1 MSFLSPDTSRA
12 STCCC
17 QDWDQTF
24 KALISI
30 TRLDDRISGEV
41 ANFIGMKLMGSLGV
55 GKVSMDKLESYSVCN
70 MHIYILYTYVYLYMW
85 LHISLEANS
94 QGAKELGGKKSAL
107 SDEANSKI

>member
-41 ANFIGMKLMGSLGV
+41 ANFIGIKLMGRFGV
-55 GKVSMDKLESYSVCN
+55 WESQHGCHLVTMATVPSQANESV
-70 MHIYILYTYVYLYMW
+70 
-85 LHISLEANS
+85 
-94 QGAKELGGKKSAL
+94 GACLVCR
-107 SDEANSKI
+107 SDPQRPLL

>member
-41 ANFIGMKLMGSLGV
+41 GNFIGIKLMGRFGGLGKSAWINWKATLCV
-55 GKVSMDKLESYSVCN
+55 ICTYIYI
-70 MHIYILYTYVYLYMW
+70 HIYVYMQ

-94 QGAKELGGKKSAL
+94 QGAKELGGKKYAL
-107 SDEANSKI
+107 SDEVNSKI

>member
-1 MSFLSPDTSRA
+1 MSFLSRDTSRA

-41 ANFIGMKLMGSLGV
+41 ANFIGIKLMGRFGGLGKSAWINWKATLCV
-55 GKVSMDKLESYSVCN
+55 IC
-70 MHIYILYTYVYLYMW
+70 ILYIYTYMYICSCIYLW
-85 LHISLEANS
+85 KPTARELKSWEAKN
-94 QGAKELGGKKSAL
+94 LRFL
-107 SDEANSKI
+107 TR